1 MDKRCLIDFMRRAG
15 DIACSL
21 ISEGYI
27 VRVRH
32 FDQHNHELF
41 VALVHTRNG
50 NTIRLYADP
59 FELRM
64 FKNDKLIK
72 TERL

>member
-1 MDKRCLIDFMRRAG
+1 MRRAG

-27 VRVRH
+27 VRVRY
-32 FDQHNHELF
+32 FDEREHELF
-41 VALVHTRNG
+41 VALVHTRNR

-64 FKNDKLIK
+64 YKNDKLIK
-72 TERL
+72 NEKL